1 MILQSGC
8 FTQQNNTRLQTPNP
22 VLEELMSL
30 QIKVPVLPESVA
42 DATMLDW
49 RKSVGDQVERDEII
63 VEVETDKVVLEVP
76 TPEAGVLIEI
86 VKQPGDIVLAGEVI
100 ARIDSTAGASAS
112 TAEPVA
118 TTVPAAT
125 VAAATVPAATAAV
138 ATIGEDRF
146 GPAVRRLVIEHGLDA
161 DKIPATGKDGRIT
174 KEDVL
179 NYFAQQ
185 AGPGE
190 SVEQASAG
198 DAPAPTP
205 AVASPAIASTAT
217 DSNASRPQRRES
229 MSRLRKTI
237 ARRLVESQ
245 QSAALLTTFNE
256 VDLHEIKKLRAA
268 YKEPFAQQHGV
279 KLGFMSFFV
288 KAATEALKRYPLLN
302 AQVDGDD
309 IVYNDY
315 FDIGIAVSSP
325 RGLVVPVLRGA
336 DEKTFAQIEQDISR
350 FGQKARDR
358 SLAVDELM
366 GGTFTITNGGVFG
379 SMLSTPIINPP
390 QSAILG
396 MHNIKD
402 RPVVVNGGIV
412 VRPMMYLAVS
422 YDHRIIDGKDAV
434 QFLVYIKEA
443 LEDPARLLLSV

>member
-1 MILQSGC
+1 MSLEIKV
-8 FTQQNNTRLQTPNP
+8 P

-30 QIKVPVLPESVA
+30 EIKVPVLPESIA

-49 RKSVGDQVERDEII
+49 RKSVGDRVERDEII

-76 TPEAGVLIEI
+76 TPEAGMLLEI
-86 VKQPGDIVLAGEVI
+86 IKQPGDIVLAGEVI
-100 ARIDSTAGASAS
+100 ARIGSTAGESASASAGASAS

-118 TTVPAAT
+118 TTV
-125 VAAATVPAATAAV
+125 AAAPIAS
-138 ATIGEDRF
+138 ENRL

-174 KEDVL
+174 KEDVQ

-185 AGPGE
+185 AEPSE
-190 SVEQASAG
+190 RVEQTSAG
-198 DAPAPTP
+198 NAPVAPTP
-205 AVASPAIASTAT
+205 AVASPAIPAIASTAT

-288 KAATEALKRYPLLN
+288 KAVTEALERYPLLN

-336 DEKTFAQIEQDISR
+336 DGKTFAQIEQDIAR

-443 LEDPARLLLSV
+443 LEDPSRLLLSV